1 MMGRCLS
8 NFNATLAIY
17 S

>member
-1 MMGRCLS
+1 MGRCLS